1 MSEVDVMMVMDTMA
15 QMFETLVKRIAA
27 LERECDELRL
37 ERKKWINDMRPGV
50 VIPPRADGLYLTQDE
65 VNRILLEGSE

>member
-1 MSEVDVMMVMDTMA
+1 MMVMDTMA

-27 LERECDELRL
+27 LEREVDELRSV
-37 ERKKWINDMRPGV
+37 RKKWINDMRPGV
-50 VIPPRADGLYLTQDE
+50 VIHPTANAMYLTQDE

>member
-27 LERECDELRL
+27 LERELDDLRSCACKTWQEHTQVPRPLVRGLDESFM
-37 ERKKWINDMRPGV
+37 DMH
-50 VIPPRADGLYLTQDE
+50 Q
-65 VNRILLEGSE
+65 